1 MKSFTKRNRTPN
13 FSEKLTFCTP
23 LYTHVW
29 CASGGQKC
37 FFSGKCSIRAK
48 LMALSWCY
56 VSGQTLVSTHVNNVL
71 KDHRKPPLQTSS
83 IKDVNVKRRIAAD
96 ETVFIIYKGVKTFD
110 FSKIKN
116 IMATGGL
123 LIVYEVLVFWTLL
136 WYLLFL
142 YVLISDWNIQKFI
155 FYLGMDRLICLWN
168 PYVPGYILARK

>member
-13 FSEKLTFCTP
+13 FSEKLTFCTS
-23 LYTHVW
+23 LYTQVW

-56 VSGQTLVSTHVNNVL
+56 VSGQTLVSTHANNVL

-142 YVLISDWNIQKFI
+142 CVLISDWNIQKFI

>member
-142 YVLISDWNIQKFI
+142 CVLMSDWNIQKFI

>member
-13 FSEKLTFCTP
+13 FSERLTFCTP

-142 YVLISDWNIQKFI
+142 CVLISDWNIQKFI
-155 FYLGMDRLICLWN
+155 FYLGVDRLICLWN

>member
-142 YVLISDWNIQKFI
+142 CVLISDWNIQKFI

>member
-136 WYLLFL
+136 WYLSFL
-142 YVLISDWNIQKFI
+142 CVLISDWNIQKFI

>member
-13 FSEKLTFCTP
+13 FSEKLTFCTS

-110 FSKIKN
+110 FNKIKN

-142 YVLISDWNIQKFI
+142 CVLISDWNIQKFI

>member
-23 LYTHVW
+23 LCTHVW

-48 LMALSWCY
+48 LMALSWCH

-142 YVLISDWNIQKFI
+142 CVLISDWNIQKFI

>member
-56 VSGQTLVSTHVNNVL
+56 VSGQTLVSTHINNVL

-142 YVLISDWNIQKFI
+142 CVLISDWNIQKFI

>member
-13 FSEKLTFCTP
+13 FSERLTFCTP

-136 WYLLFL
+136 WYLLFFW
-142 YVLISDWNIQKFI
+142 VLISDWNIQKFI